1 MKLHLI
7 LLSIFMLFSLFFLTE
22 GSEAAPEC
30 VFRSGSCN
38 AGEVCIFSVFQ
49 ENNSHVGNCSYY
61 STSVCCNETTTVAI
75 RSSCNAGEG
84 IVFSTFQE
92 NNSHV
97 GHNDYYSTKV
107 CARFANNPV
116 VINVRSSCLSGEAC
130 LASKF
135 QDNNTH
141 VGTCTYYSD
150 NRLCLRELLNVTITI
165 NLNTTTPSWN
175 EGVRATG
182 RATRDGGSTV
192 DTNANDLN
200 IYLNGTLYCTNE
212 TDSNGDYVCDL
223 SAPSTLGIYG
233 VNVTIVDPTTSRTWY
248 NTSSSFTIRASFGE
262 AATSQSEAGSVS
274 CYEEPRVVQNPD
286 GTLKIAY
293 VRVCISK

>member
-1 MKLHLI
+1 MRI
-7 LLSIFMLFSLFFLTE
+7 EWLFLFLFAFSFLFVVDN
-22 GSEAAPEC
+22 SEAAPSC
-30 VFRSGSCN
+30 SFRSSCN

-61 STSVCCNETTTVAI
+61 GTQACCNETTTVTI
-75 RSSCNAGEG
+75 RSGSCNANEG
-84 IVFSTFQE
+84 VVFSTFQE

-97 GHNDYYSTKV
+97 GHNDYYDTKV
-107 CARFANNPV
+107 CARFASNPV
-116 VINVRSSCLSGEAC
+116 VVNVRSSCLSGEAC

-165 NLNTTTPSWN
+165 SLNNTAPSWSQ
-175 EGVRATG
+175 GIRATG
-182 RATRDGGSTV
+182 KATRADGSNV

-212 TDSNGDYVCDL
+212 TDSNGDYACDF
-223 SAPSTLGIYG
+223 SAPSTTGIYLA
-233 VNVTIVDPTTSRTWY
+233 NVTVVDPTTSRTWS
-248 NTSSSFTIRASFGE
+248 NTTSLSVKPSFGE
-262 AATSQSEAGSVS
+262 TAAIEKTAASVS
-274 CYEEPRVVQNPD
+274 CYEEPRIVQNPD